1 MSIVVFAHPKGGVG
15 KSTNCYNYCIYK
27 QSENDDFIVADLDG
41 QHTMSVLN
49 NIRVQNGLKSLT
61 IKTFDNTN
69 ALIQFLE
76 NNQGKDIVIDSGG
89 FDSGFNRIAV
99 AYSDL
104 IVVPTSESPV
114 EQMRIYDFS
123 NILKDIAKEIK
134 RDLNSYV
141 LLNRVNANYSDRTLS
156 GIKDSFR
163 YEPYKFFDTVI
174 RDRVDYKF
182 SLATGKSV
190 IESGN
195 DLKAIQEITS
205 LYEEIKD
212 LI

>member
-1 MSIVVFAHPKGGVG
+1 MLKHKFVVAIFLFNSYLFSQNINQDEITLDIKNSFS
-15 KSTNCYNYCIYK
+15 KKYSTYLINPDTLKNYYIKEQYA
-27 QSENDDFIVADLDG
+27 SYWID
-41 QHTMSVLN
+41 N
-49 NIRVQNGLKSLT
+49 NG
-61 IKTFDNTN
+61 
-69 ALIQFLE
+69 
-76 NNQGKDIVIDSGG
+76 
-89 FDSGFNRIAV
+89 
-99 AYSDL
+99 
-104 IVVPTSESPV
+104 
-114 EQMRIYDFS
+114 
-123 NILKDIAKEIK
+123 LKDIAKEIK